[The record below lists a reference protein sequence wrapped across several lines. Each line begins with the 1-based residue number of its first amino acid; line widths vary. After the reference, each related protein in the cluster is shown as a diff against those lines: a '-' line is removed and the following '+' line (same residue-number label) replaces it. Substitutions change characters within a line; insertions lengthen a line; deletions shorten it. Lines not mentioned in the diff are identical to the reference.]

1 MVKDASPNGQL
12 EKAVERRRARAD
24 RWRSEGERP
33 LGRNL
38 ALAGALGWLVVV
50 PTLLGAFSGR
60 ALDRS
65 LGTGV
70 TFSAALMCVGLVLGC
85 WLAWRRMRSA

>member
-1 MVKDASPNGQL
+1 MKTASPNGQL
-12 EKAVERRRARAD
+12 EKAVERRNARAD
-24 RWRSEGERP
+24 RWRREGERP

-38 ALAGALGWLVVV
+38 ALAGALGWLVVI

-60 ALDRS
+60 ALDRNF
-65 LGTGV
+65 GTGV
-70 TFSAALMCVGLVLGC
+70 TFSAGLMCAGLVVGC

>member
-1 MVKDASPNGQL
+1 MRKAPSNGQL
-12 EKAVERRRARAD
+12 EKAVERRTARVD
-24 RWRSEGERP
+24 KWRREGERP

-60 ALDRS
+60 ALDRAF
-65 LGTGV
+65 GTGV
-70 TFSAALMCVGLVLGC
+70 TFSAGLMCVGLVVGC
-85 WLAWRRMRSA
+85 WFAWQRMRSA